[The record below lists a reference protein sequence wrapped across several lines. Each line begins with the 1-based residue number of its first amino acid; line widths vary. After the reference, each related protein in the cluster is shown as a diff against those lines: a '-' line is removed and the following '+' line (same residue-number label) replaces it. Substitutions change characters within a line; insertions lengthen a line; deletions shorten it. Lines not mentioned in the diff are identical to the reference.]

1 MTAARG
7 QRTNYGVYFHISIVV
22 GSAPTTDNCS
32 SEPRTDPA
40 ERHTLTRAL
49 RWKHENDSIRAR
61 LPLCTELLC
70 YVQAGGRR
78 CAAHSVLCSG
88 QAVQT
93 FCQYFFCNFATMIQP
108 QVLKGNSQE
117 ISFFVFDSMDFFIRS
132 ILKSAKFL
140 PLFLFHNHS
149 THFVYCFLNIF
160 YRFLSLSMNSFM
172 RFFILNSHKGLHAT
186 AIKDQ

>member
-1 MTAARG
+1 MGKLFGNISCTKASELKSLWNWKLESMTAARG

-22 GSAPTTDNCS
+22 GFAPTTDNCS

-108 QVLKGNSQE
+108 QVPKGNSQE
-117 ISFFVFDSMDFFIRS
+117 ISFFCIWFHG
-132 ILKSAKFL
+132 
-140 PLFLFHNHS
+140 LFH
-149 THFVYCFLNIF
+149 
-160 YRFLSLSMNSFM
+160 
-172 RFFILNSHKGLHAT
+172 
-186 AIKDQ
+186 